1 MIRSVVLSLFLI
13 FITSNQAISSQ
24 VEIKFKIETEI
35 ITNQDIVNEINY
47 LIAFN
52 NKLKNLSSTEIKK
65 IAINSA
71 IQEKIKLIKLK
82 EVFNLDEDA
91 EDLKKILIENL
102 LNNFNFDNLNELQKY
117 FDSSGVR
124 FENVLYKLK
133 LEFLWNEFIYKSYI
147 NKVSIDKE
155 KLKNK
160 IKKDIKNK
168 SFVNEYFM
176 REILFELNNEDN
188 LKSKNLKI
196 IEVIKNKSFEEAAT
210 IFSISNTSAKG
221 GKLGWI
227 KNTELNN
234 QLAERIK
241 TLDLGDITDP
251 IKVANGYLILKLEN
265 KRKIDTNIDFNKEF
279 NSLIR
284 KETDRQLNQFS
295 IIYFNKLKKN
305 ISIHE
310 K

>member
-1 MIRSVVLSLFLI
+1 MIRNVILSFFFI

-24 VEIKFKIETEI
+24 IEIKYKVETEI
-35 ITNQDIVNEINY
+35 ITNQDIIDEINY

-52 NKLKNLSSTEIKK
+52 NKLKNLSSIEIKK
-65 IAINSA
+65 IAVNSA

-82 EVFNLDEDA
+82 EIFNLEEDP

-117 FDSSGVR
+117 FDNSAVR
-124 FENVLYKLK
+124 LESILYKLK

-155 KLKNK
+155 KLKKK
-160 IKKDIKNK
+160 IKNDIKNK
-168 SFVNEYFM
+168 TFINEYLM
-176 REILFELNNEDN
+176 REILFELNNEEN
-188 LKSKNLKI
+188 LKNKNLKI
-196 IEVIKNKSFEEAAT
+196 IDVIKNKSFEEAAT
-210 IFSISNTSAKG
+210 IFSISNTSVKG

-241 TLDLGDITDP
+241 TLDLGEVTDP

-305 ISIHE
+305 TNINE

>member
-1 MIRSVVLSLFLI
+1 MIRNVILSFFFI

-24 VEIKFKIETEI
+24 IEIKYKVETEI
-35 ITNQDIVNEINY
+35 ITNQDIIDEINY

-52 NKLKNLSSTEIKK
+52 NKLKNLSSIEIKK
-65 IAINSA
+65 IAVNSA

-82 EVFNLDEDA
+82 EIFNLEEDP

-117 FDSSGVR
+117 FDNSAVR
-124 FENVLYKLK
+124 LESVLYKLK

-155 KLKNK
+155 KLKKK
-160 IKKDIKNK
+160 IKNDIKNK
-168 SFVNEYFM
+168 TFINEYLM
-176 REILFELNNEDN
+176 REILFELNNEEN
-188 LKSKNLKI
+188 LKNKNLKI
-196 IEVIKNKSFEEAAT
+196 IDVIKNKSFEEAAT
-210 IFSISNTSAKG
+210 IFSISNTSVKG

-241 TLDLGDITDP
+241 TLDLGEITDP

-305 ISIHE
+305 TNINE